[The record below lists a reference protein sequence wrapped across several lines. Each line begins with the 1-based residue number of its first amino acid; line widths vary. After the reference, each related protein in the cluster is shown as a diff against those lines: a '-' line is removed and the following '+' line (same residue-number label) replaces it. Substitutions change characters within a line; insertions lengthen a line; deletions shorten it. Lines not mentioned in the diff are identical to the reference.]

1 LLKPSD
7 LKNWVHRDFTD
18 ADKLLLVL
26 STFDAPTQVMD
37 IRTRCKEVGLRKL
50 ANVNVSSYLSRT
62 KGLAIN
68 TSKGWELADG
78 GKQHLHKLGI
88 SSIRPAAVQV
98 ATGLRDLLAKIT
110 DADTRA
116 FVEEA
121 VQCYEYELY
130 RSAVVM
136 SWLAAVHVLKM
147 EVRKSHLNDFNK
159 EAMRVDAKWKAAKT
173 TDDLG
178 AMNEFP
184 FLERLHGISMIGKN
198 VKEQLQACLK
208 TRNGCGHPNSLKLG
222 EPTVSHHIDL
232 LMRNVFNVYC

>member
-7 LKNWVHRDFTD
+7 LKNWVHRDFSDT
-18 ADKLLLVL
+18 DKLLLVL
-26 STFDAPTQVMD
+26 STLDAPTQVKE
-37 IRTRCKEVGLRKL
+37 IKARCKEVGLRKL
-50 ANVNVSSYLSRT
+50 ADVNVSSYLART

-68 TSKGWELADG
+68 TSAGWELTDG
-78 GKQHLHKLGI
+78 GKQHLHKLGV

-98 ATGLRDLLAKIT
+98 ATGLRGLLAKIT

-136 SWLAAVHVLKM
+136 SWLAAVHVLKL
-147 EVRKSHLNDFNK
+147 EVLDKHLKDLNA
-159 EAMRVDAKWKAAKT
+159 EASRVDAKWKMAKT

-178 AMNEFP
+178 RMNEAD
-184 FLERLHGISMIGKN
+184 FLDRLSGISMIGKN

-208 TRNGCGHPNSLKLG
+208 MRNACGHPNSFKLG
-222 EPTVSHHIDL
+222 EPTVSHHIDV

>member
-1 LLKPSD
+1 
-7 LKNWVHRDFTD
+7 
-18 ADKLLLVL
+18 
-26 STFDAPTQVMD
+26 
-37 IRTRCKEVGLRKL
+37 
-50 ANVNVSSYLSRT
+50 
-62 KGLAIN
+62 
-68 TSKGWELADG
+68 
-78 GKQHLHKLGI
+78 
-88 SSIRPAAVQV
+88 VQV
-98 ATGLRDLLAKIT
+98 ATGLRDLLAKIS

-136 SWLAAVHVLKM
+136 SWLAAVHVLKL
-147 EVRKSHLNDFNK
+147 EIFNKHLKDFNT
-159 EAMRVDAKWKAAKT
+159 EATRIDAKWKPART

-178 AMNEFP
+178 RMNEGD
-184 FLERLHGISMIGKN
+184 FLDRLSSISVIGKN

-208 TRNGCGHPNSLKLG
+208 MRNACGHPNSLKLG